1 MGEKFKKA
9 IGVEGTFKDTVLP
22 MIYYCFTNIFIGG
35 GGYIIS
41 MYFSIFLT
49 RVVGLDIRYA
59 GFITMV
65 AVVWDGINDPIMGII
80 TDRTRSK
87 YGRHRAYLKWGI
99 PFVFVSYIMLW
110 NSFGLDGEKHPY
122 MTVAYF
128 VFAYVLYKTAYTIIA
143 VPHTAMLPELAPEY
157 NKRTQYTSVSYIFNS
172 CGMIPSYIILLI
184 LLSVFGFSDGLNRD
198 AKMPFFVAGIILA
211 TMYSI
216 SIYGTF
222 KLVKEPSSLDMK
234 NEPLDLKS
242 ALKEY
247 VLVFK
252 SKSFRQYF
260 GISFFWETA
269 RSFYSTSYI
278 YYVTF
283 LANMYRFYP
292 LFNTFAGIFESAA
305 FPLNYALTMKHG
317 KKKCGQIVT
326 PFMILGLGI
335 ALVVTASKPD
345 TPKSIFMLVLMLMG
359 VVFYPFGM
367 SGIGFVCN
375 NVFPDLTDVDELI
388 TGRRREGVVST
399 CNTMVKQVTGGINT
413 FIVTLILGGFGLD
426 TNSEA
431 TEFVEQPDSA
441 IFGIRL
447 CVAVIPMICALVSY
461 ILLRNFKM
469 TKDDHTMIRAA
480 IATKHKYGSV
490 TLTPEEK
497 RCCEELTGHKLEDT
511 WLGRDND
518 ETEGHTLD
526 KDENGN
532 YIILVEAE
540 LLKKELMA
548 KAE

>member
-49 RVVGLDIRYA
+49 KVVGLDIRYA
-59 GFITMV
+59 GFITMI

-110 NSFGLDGEKHPY
+110 NSFGLDGENHPY

-184 LLSVFGFSDGLNRD
+184 LLSVFGFSDGLNRN
-198 AKMPFFVAGIILA
+198 AKMPFFIAGIILA
-211 TMYSI
+211 TMYSVA
-216 SIYGTF
+216 IYGTF

-317 KKKCGQIVT
+317 KKKCGTIVT
-326 PFMILGLGI
+326 PFMILGLGV
-335 ALVVTASKPD
+335 ALIVTASQPD

-359 VVFYPFGM
+359 VIFYPFGM

-490 TLTPEEK
+490 TLTLEEK
-497 RCCEELTGHKLEDT
+497 QRCEELTGHKLENT
-511 WLGRDND
+511 WLGRNND
-518 ETEGHTLD
+518 ETQGHTLVRN
-526 KDENGN
+526 ENGE
-532 YIILVEAE
+532 YIILIE
-540 LLKKELMA
+540 KELEKQALMA
-548 KAE
+548 NA

>member
-59 GFITMV
+59 GFITMI

-99 PFVFVSYIMLW
+99 PFVFVSYMLLW

-157 NKRTQYTSVSYIFNS
+157 NKRTHYTSVSYIFNS

-184 LLSVFGFSDGLNRD
+184 LLSVFGFSDGLNRN

-242 ALKEY
+242 AFKEY
-247 VLVFK
+247 VLVFR
-252 SKSFRQYF
+252 SKAFRQYF
-260 GISFFWETA
+260 GISFFWEAA

-292 LFNTFAGIFESAA
+292 LFNTFAGVFESAA

-326 PFMILGLGI
+326 PFMILGLAI
-335 ALVVTASKPD
+335 ALVVTASQPD
-345 TPKSIFMLVLMLMG
+345 TPKSIFMLVLMLVG
-359 VVFYPFGM
+359 TILYPFGM

-447 CVAVIPMICALVSY
+447 CVAIIPMICALVSY
-461 ILLRNFKM
+461 ILLRNFQM

-490 TLTPEEK
+490 TLTSEEK
-497 RCCEELTGHKLEDT
+497 DRCYVLTGHKLENT

-518 ETEGHTLD
+518 ETEGHTLE

-532 YIILVEAE
+532 YIILIEKEAE
-540 LLKKELMA
+540 KKVLMA
-548 KAE
+548 NAE